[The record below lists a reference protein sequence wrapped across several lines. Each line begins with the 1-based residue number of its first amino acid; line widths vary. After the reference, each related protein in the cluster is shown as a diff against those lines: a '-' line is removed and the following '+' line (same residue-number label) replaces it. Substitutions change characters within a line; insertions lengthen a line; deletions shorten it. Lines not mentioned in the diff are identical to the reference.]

1 MRSVGKVNIDFRS
14 EPSSLV
20 KTIAEVHN
28 FDKGPRQQFEAAR
41 DLLLL
46 DRTYAYWLT
55 DLHLLTAVPCSVNQ
69 L

>member
-20 KTIAEVHN
+20 KTIAKVHS
-28 FDKGPRQQFEAAR
+28 FDKGPGQQFEAAR

-46 DRTYAYWLT
+46 DRTSAYWLT
-55 DLHLLTAVPCSVNQ
+55 DLHLLTAIPRSINQ